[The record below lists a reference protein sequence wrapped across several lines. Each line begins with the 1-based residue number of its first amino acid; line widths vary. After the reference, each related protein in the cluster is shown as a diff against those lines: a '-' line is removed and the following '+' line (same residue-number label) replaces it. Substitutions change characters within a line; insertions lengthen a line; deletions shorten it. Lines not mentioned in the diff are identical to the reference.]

1 MPRDL
6 LNLRCRSVSM
16 EMLILKSMEQG
27 EESWAIRVL
36 LMPFASHEYIRRSRD
51 QRVGSGDV
59 GRCEVQSK

>member
-6 LNLRCRSVSM
+6 LNLRCRSVGM

-27 EESWAIRVL
+27 EKSWAIRVL
-36 LMPFASHEYIRRSRD
+36 LMPFASHEYIRRRD